1 MEHNLQELL
10 DGLYLDDL
18 DLSLDTD
25 TLDCFS
31 FTQEEY

>member
-18 DLSLDTD
+18 DLSLDNE
-25 TLDCFS
+25 TLDCFC
-31 FTQEEY
+31 FTQEEI